1 MSTKNVSEAGG
12 ALAKDLPIAV
22 KQLLYAQKKYFQ
34 KIIAELQQHGRKTS
48 HWAWYVWPT
57 SMIGR
62 SDSLRTRVTDE
73 TAIILLQET
82 DLELWTK
89 IFSLLSECLTAGKKV
104 NKVIPRIDHG
114 RIKYFFSFWMDK
126 HGEKISEMF
135 PSFYDEVV
143 KFSVLFNSP
152 KGQRR

>member
-1 MSTKNVSEAGG
+1 MSTKNVSEARW

-62 SDSLRTRVTDE
+62 SDSLCTRVTDE
-73 TAIILLQET
+73 TVLILLQET
-82 DLELWTK
+82 DTELWTK
-89 IFSLLSECLTAGKKV
+89 IFSLLSELLTSGKKV
-104 NKVIPRIDHG
+104 NKVIPPIDHG
-114 RIKYFFSFWMDK
+114 RIKYFFSFWIDK
-126 HGEKISEMF
+126 HGERVSEGF
-135 PSFYDEVV
+135 PSFYGEVV
-143 KFSVLFNSP
+143 KFS
-152 KGQRR
+152 